1 MAADPMHDP
10 YDSISSNP
18 VARAHARARTR
29 SSEPPEES
37 RLSRVL
43 VWTVVV
49 PGILFLV
56 SNPFGWIV
64 LFLLVLGFAALTGFG
79 GIF

>member
-1 MAADPMHDP
+1 MAADPVRDP

-29 SSEPPEES
+29 SSEPEER
-37 RLSRVL
+37 RLGRVL

-49 PGILFLV
+49 PGIVLLV
-56 SNPFGWIV
+56 SNPFGWIL

-79 GIF
+79 SIF

>member
-1 MAADPMHDP
+1 MAADPVHDP
-10 YDSISSNP
+10 FESISSNP

-29 SSEPPEES
+29 SYERQES
-37 RLSRVL
+37 RISGVL
-43 VWTVVV
+43 VWLVVV
-49 PGILFLV
+49 PGILLLV

-64 LFLLVLGFAALTGFG
+64 LFLLVMGFAALTGFG